1 MDKLHIQ
8 DSSNCCRHK
17 LKQPISQ
24 NFYSHFWR
32 VFDIWPICVLDAYF
46 VYSPH
51 ESGSYS
57 LSILS
62 STGLEFSQVP
72 VSEAAKLRHY
82 HHATDTAAVAL
93 TTAVNGSI
101 EF

>member
-1 MDKLHIQ
+1 MTLGPTVQ
-8 DSSNCCRHK
+8 
-17 LKQPISQ
+17 L
-24 NFYSHFWR
+24 
-32 VFDIWPICVLDAYF
+32 LDAYF
-46 VYSPH
+46 VCSPH

-93 TTAVNGSI
+93 TTAVNGSYRVLKNL
-101 EF
+101 EFSAGFQVHFKQYSDL

>member
-1 MDKLHIQ
+1 MTLGPTVQ
-8 DSSNCCRHK
+8 
-17 LKQPISQ
+17 L
-24 NFYSHFWR
+24 
-32 VFDIWPICVLDAYF
+32 LDAYF
-46 VYSPH
+46 VCSPH

>member
-1 MDKLHIQ
+1 MQL
-8 DSSNCCRHK
+8 
-17 LKQPISQ
+17 
-24 NFYSHFWR
+24 
-32 VFDIWPICVLDAYF
+32 LDAYF
-46 VYSPH
+46 VCSPH

-82 HHATDTAAVAL
+82 HHATDTAAAVAL
-93 TTAVNGSI
+93 TTAVNGSYRVLKNL
-101 EF
+101 EFSAGFQVHFKPLRDL